1 MKIKE
6 FSKKM
11 EKYESID
18 EEKLRRNMVELI
30 EDVKNVE
37 DQMGVKL
44 KLNKDDKKSQIFG
57 LKSIE

>member
-37 DQMGVKL
+37 D
-44 KLNKDDKKSQIFG
+44 
-57 LKSIE
+57 